1 MNTSILSA
9 ALGAAVLAVSLP
21 AHALLAVGAK
31 APDFVLPAAQAGNQ
45 ISVDSKALRS
55 KGPVVVYFYPAA
67 FTPGCSVE
75 AKLFAEAMPQ
85 FAKAGA
91 SVIGV
96 SGDDI
101 TKLKK
106 FSVSHCQG
114 KFPVASD
121 AGLKVA
127 KQYEAAGAFGFAGFA
142 SRVSYVIGQDGKV
155 VYAHTDS
162 GPQGHVSES
171 LKAVRGL
178 VPKL

>member
-155 VYAHTDS
+155 VAALDNA
-162 GPQGHVSES
+162 GPDQHVRFAMD
-171 LKAVRGL
+171 AVR
-178 VPKL
+178 KQATIR